1 MTATLPPT
9 HAPSRVVDTSA
20 RAGRLRS
27 RRRTPL
33 LHRIVG
39 AAVYVI
45 LAIMVV
51 GVLLPLIWMVVSGL
65 KTNNEVFTAPWGLPV
80 HPDVDNFATA
90 WSSGV
95 SQYIGNSVLVTV
107 LSLVIVLVVACAGAY
122 ALSFL
127 RLPGTGVLSLIV
139 IGGMMLA
146 PPVAMVPLFQL
157 FQSLQLL
164 DNLFALSVLYAAYRL
179 PMSLFIIRAY
189 MLTLPR
195 ELAEAASID
204 GTNSVQ
210 TLWHIVLPICKPAIV
225 SAAIMH
231 LLFAWNE
238 FPFALVLMRSQEKQT
253 LPVGL
258 LNLQSD
264 ITTHWP
270 VVFAGMTIAALP
282 MIIIYLAA
290 QRQFV
295 RGAAD
300 GSIK

>member
-1 MTATLPPT
+1 MTTATPSKMARPAT
-9 HAPSRVVDTSA
+9 APDYGKDRRERWGAKLLQRSTSA
-20 RAGRLRS
+20 LIY
-27 RRRTPL
+27 L
-33 LHRIVG
+33 
-39 AAVYVI
+39 I

-51 GVLLPLIWMVVSGL
+51 GVLLPLIWMLMSSF
-65 KTNNEVFTAPWGLPV
+65 KTNNEILTAPWGVPAQLEWSSYG
-80 HPDVDNFATA
+80 TA
-90 WSSGV
+90 WGSGV
-95 SQYIGNSVLVTV
+95 SQYIWNSVLVTI
-107 LSLVIVLVVACAGAY
+107 LSLVIVIVIACAGAY

-127 RLPGTGVLSLIV
+127 RLPGTGVLSLAV

-146 PPVAMVPLFQL
+146 PPVAMIPLFQL
-157 FQSLQLL
+157 FQSLRLI

-195 ELAEAASID
+195 ELNEASAID
-204 GTNSVQ
+204 GASQIQ

-238 FPFALVLMRSQEKQT
+238 FPFALVLIRSQENQT
-253 LPVGL
+253 LPIGL

-264 ITTHWP
+264 LTTDWP

-282 MIIIYLAA
+282 MIIVYLSA
-290 QRQFV
+290 QRQFI

-300 GSIK
+300 GSLK

>member
-1 MTATLPPT
+1 MT
-9 HAPSRVVDTSA
+9 DTI
-20 RAGRLRS
+20 RPETVK
-27 RRRTPL
+27 RRTSRPTEPTPRRLGKRSSL
-33 LHRIVG
+33 LERGGG
-39 AAVYVI
+39 ALVYLI
-45 LAIMVV
+45 LAVMVI
-51 GVLLPLIWMVVSGL
+51 GVLLPLLWMFISGL
-65 KTNNEVFTAPWGLPV
+65 KTNNEVFTAPWGLPAEANWG
-80 HPDVDNFATA
+80 NFGAA
-90 WSSGV
+90 WNSGV
-95 SQYIGNSVLVTV
+95 SQYVWNSVLVTV
-107 LSLVIVLVVACAGAY
+107 LSLIIVLVVGCAGAY

-127 RLPGTGVLSLIV
+127 RLPGTGLLSLV
-139 IGGMMLA
+139 VVGGMMLA
-146 PPVAMVPLFQL
+146 PPVAIVPLFQL
-157 FQSLQLL
+157 FQSLQLQ

-179 PMSLFIIRAY
+179 PMTLFIIRAY

-195 ELAEAASID
+195 ELNEAASID

-210 TLWHIVLPICKPAIV
+210 TLWHIVLPICKPAVI

-238 FPFALVLMRSQEKQT
+238 FPFALVLISSPEKQT

-264 ITTHWP
+264 ITTDWP
-270 VVFAGMTIAALP
+270 VVFAGMTLAALP
-282 MIIIYLAA
+282 LIILYLSA

>member
-1 MTATLPPT
+1 MTDTLPSLTATPE
-9 HAPSRVVDTSA
+9 
-20 RAGRLRS
+20 RLGPRGGEPRRS
-27 RRRTPL
+27 RRRSSTL
-33 LHRIVG
+33 QRGIGIL
-39 AAVYVI
+39 VYLV
-45 LAIMVV
+45 LAIMLI
-51 GVLLPLIWMVVSGL
+51 GVLLPLLWMVISGL
-65 KTNNEVFTAPWGLPV
+65 KTNNEVFTAPWGLPAEA
-80 HPDVDNFATA
+80 NWGTFATA
-90 WSSGV
+90 WTSGV
-95 SQYIGNSVLVTV
+95 SQYIWNSVLVTI
-107 LSLVIVLVVACAGAY
+107 LSLVIVIAVACCGAY

-127 RLPGTGVLSLIV
+127 RLPGTGVLSLVV

-157 FQSLQLL
+157 FQSLHLL

-195 ELAEAASID
+195 ELSEAASID
-204 GTNSVQ
+204 GANSVQ
-210 TLWHIVLPICKPAIV
+210 TLWSIVLPICKPAIV

-238 FPFALVLMRSQEKQT
+238 FPFALVLISSPENQT

-264 ITTHWP
+264 LTTDWP

-282 MIIIYLAA
+282 MIVLYLSA

-300 GSIK
+300 GSLK

>member
-1 MTATLPPT
+1 TATPERLGPRGGE
-9 HAPSRVVDTSA
+9 SR
-20 RAGRLRS
+20 RS
-27 RRRTPL
+27 RRRSSTL
-33 LHRIVG
+33 QRGIGIL
-39 AAVYVI
+39 VYLV
-45 LAIMVV
+45 LAIMLI
-51 GVLLPLIWMVVSGL
+51 GVLLPLLWMVISGL
-65 KTNNEVFTAPWGLPV
+65 KTNNEVFTAPWGLPAEA
-80 HPDVDNFATA
+80 NWGTFATA
-90 WSSGV
+90 WTSGV
-95 SQYIGNSVLVTV
+95 SQYIWNSVLVTI
-107 LSLVIVLVVACAGAY
+107 LSLVIVIAVACCGAY

-127 RLPGTGVLSLIV
+127 RLPGTGVLSLVV

-157 FQSLQLL
+157 FQSLHLL

-195 ELAEAASID
+195 ELSEAASID
-204 GTNSVQ
+204 GANSVQ
-210 TLWHIVLPICKPAIV
+210 TLWSIVLPICKPAIV

-238 FPFALVLMRSQEKQT
+238 FPFALVLISSPENQT

-264 ITTHWP
+264 LTTDWP

-282 MIIIYLAA
+282 MIVLYLSA

-300 GSIK
+300 GSLK